1 MRDLDTY
8 SLSLLALASH
18 LSLIG
23 PSAGSAETLSEQGGR
38 GYSYCLPETV
48 NRDSASVGAALVS

>member
-8 SLSLLALASH
+8 YLSLLALASH
-18 LSLIG
+18 LSLIGG
-23 PSAGSAETLSEQGGR
+23 PSAGSAETLSEQGGQ

-48 NRDSASVGAALVS
+48 NQDSASVGLL